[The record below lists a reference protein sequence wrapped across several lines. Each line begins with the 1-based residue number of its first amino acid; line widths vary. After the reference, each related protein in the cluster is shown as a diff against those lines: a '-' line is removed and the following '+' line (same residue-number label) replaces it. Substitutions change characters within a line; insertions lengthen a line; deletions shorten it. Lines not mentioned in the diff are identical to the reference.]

1 MSLFRF
7 LFSKAFIINAVIIL
21 FLLLAIFWVVLRHLD
36 NITLHGES
44 ISVPNLSGYTVS
56 EVDTILSNKK
66 LRFVISDSVYMQD
79 TKKGVIVEQDPKPED
94 KVKENRTVYLV
105 VNAIDVPKIPMP
117 ELKDLSLRQALVTLE
132 TYGFKSGELEYV
144 PDFARDAVIGQKVNG
159 VEVEVGELVKKGSEI
174 VLIMGAGLSDDEVHI
189 PQLLGLT
196 SEEAYALLKS
206 GSLNT
211 GSVIYDETIVDFNDS
226 LAAKIWRQHPDYGE
240 EMIQLGGY
248 VDVWLTTDESKIVI
262 DTTIHDIED
271 NLEIE

>member
-21 FLLLAIFWVVLRHLD
+21 FLLLAIFWVVLRYLD
-36 NITLHGES
+36 DITLHGES

-79 TKKGVIVEQDPKPED
+79 TKKGVVVEQDPKPED

-117 ELKDLSLRQALVTLE
+117 ELKDLSLRQALATLE

-159 VEVEVGELVKKGSEI
+159 LDVEVGELVKKGSEV
-174 VLIMGAGLSDDEVHI
+174 VLIMGAGLSDEEVHI

-196 SEEAYALLKS
+196 AEEAYALLKS
-206 GSLNT
+206 GSLNI
-211 GSVIYDETIVDFNDS
+211 GSIIYDETVLDLNDS
-226 LAAKIWRQHPDYGE
+226 LAAKIWRQVPQYGE

-248 VDVWLTTDESKIVI
+248 VDVWFTTDESKIVI
-262 DTTIHDIED
+262 DTAIHDIKD

>member
-7 LFSKAFIINAVIIL
+7 LYSKAFIINAVIVL
-21 FLLLAIFWVVLRHLD
+21 FLLLAIFWIVLRYLD
-36 NITLHGES
+36 DITLHGES

-79 TKKGVIVEQDPKPED
+79 TKKGVVVEQDPKAED

-117 ELKDLSLRQALVTLE
+117 ELKDLSLRQALATLE

-174 VLIMGAGLSDDEVHI
+174 VLIMGAGLSDEEVHI